1 MAALEVSSFGVRL
14 FLMRIG
20 DGMSSWRD
28 SASPQAQAD
37 LDELL
42 NASLGFARQQ
52 LADHGEFY
60 PFAAAIRTA
69 GQTEMIAGQA
79 RTSAAHPTAAEI
91 IASCLTQLASSQHAM
106 RAAAII
112 ADVRLP
118 DHGGE
123 AIEVSLEHAEGQALR
138 VLLPYA
144 RQRIAVTCGP
154 IRASAGNRRI
164 WSQS

>member
-1 MAALEVSSFGVRL
+1 MP
-14 FLMRIG
+14 
-20 DGMSSWRD
+20 SWRD
-28 SASPQAQAD
+28 GTSPQAQAD

-42 NASLGFARQQ
+42 NAALGFAQQQ

-60 PFAAAIRTA
+60 PCAAAIRA
-69 GQTEMIAGQA
+69 DGQAEMIAGQP
-79 RTSAAHPTAAEI
+79 RTASEHPAAADI
-91 IASCLTQLASSQHAM
+91 IASCIAQLASRQHAI
-106 RAAAII
+106 RAAAIV

-144 RQRIAVTCGP
+144 RRRKAITYGQISV
-154 IRASAGNRRI
+154 SAGSRRI
-164 WSQS
+164 WCHS